1 MALPS
6 GPGNK
11 TGHVS
16 NFTDLGSL
24 DNYIFTFSLLTAFC
38 PIIINF
44 EAKNFIMKQLFNKN
58 GLVVKNNLKAIQE
71 ELVRG
76 TGFVMGE
83 KVSAFVER
91 ESLHE
96 KHIVISV
103 DDGKTT
109 PMEKRFVVGRMKEA
123 LELFQSKLNDSH
135 GDI

>member
-1 MALPS
+1 
-6 GPGNK
+6 
-11 TGHVS
+11 
-16 NFTDLGSL
+16 
-24 DNYIFTFSLLTAFC
+24 
-38 PIIINF
+38 
-44 EAKNFIMKQLFNKN
+44 MKQLFNKN

-83 KVSAFVER
+83 KVSAFIER

-96 KHIVISV
+96 KNIVVSV
-103 DDGKTT
+103 DDGETT

-135 GDI
+135 RRI

>member
-1 MALPS
+1 
-6 GPGNK
+6 
-11 TGHVS
+11 
-16 NFTDLGSL
+16 
-24 DNYIFTFSLLTAFC
+24 
-38 PIIINF
+38 
-44 EAKNFIMKQLFNKN
+44 MKQLFNKN

-123 LELFQSKLNDSH
+123 LELFQSKLNEAH
-135 GDI
+135 GGI

>member
-1 MALPS
+1 
-6 GPGNK
+6 
-11 TGHVS
+11 
-16 NFTDLGSL
+16 
-24 DNYIFTFSLLTAFC
+24 
-38 PIIINF
+38 
-44 EAKNFIMKQLFNKN
+44 MKQLFNKN

-96 KHIVISV
+96 KNIVVSV
-103 DDGKTT
+103 DDGETT

-123 LELFQSKLNDSH
+123 LELFQSKLNDSQR
-135 GDI
+135 GM